1 MKTAAVFLIALLIV
15 PTLACYS
22 LTHVVGNGGTGTRTI
37 AEEKKWFAIFGLVDM
52 NTVDSKQ
59 LSGNAVNYTVVTEV
73 TPVDFI
79 ISIFTSIATIQCC
92 TVRVTQ

>member
-1 MKTAAVFLIALLIV
+1 MKTAAVFLLVLLMV
-15 PTLACYS
+15 PLLACYR
-22 LTHVVGNGGTGTRTI
+22 LTHVVGNGGTGTRII
-37 AEEKKWFAIFGLVDM
+37 AEEKKWYAVFGLVDM

-59 LSGNAVNYTVVTEV
+59 LAGNTVNYTVVTEV

-92 TVRVTQ
+92 TVRVTE